1 MDDNTT
7 YKVGLGL
14 ILLIGIIAVGLSM
27 NHSKQNITKAE
38 ISYLELLHK
47 QDSLQSVINDLQSE
61 LETQEKGFSHKEERY
76 EDILFEYEYG
86 VERLKETHPSAYKE
100 FHRIIAFKERYSIED
115 RNDNKKRL
123 SYKQF

>member
-7 YKVGLGL
+7 YKVGIGL
-14 ILLIGIIAVGLSM
+14 LLLIGIIAIGLSM
-27 NHSKQNITKAE
+27 NHTKENITKAE
-38 ISYLELLHK
+38 VSYLELLHK

-61 LETQEKGFSHKEERY
+61 LEMQEKGFSNKEERY

-115 RNDNKKRL
+115 RNENKKRL
-123 SYKQF
+123 SYNK

>member
-7 YKVGLGL
+7 YKVGIGL
-14 ILLIGIIAVGLSM
+14 LLLIGIIAVGLSM
-27 NHSKQNITKAE
+27 NHTKENITKAE
-38 ISYLELLHK
+38 VSYLELLHK

-61 LETQEKGFSHKEERY
+61 LEMQEKGFSNKEERY

-115 RNDNKKRL
+115 RNENKKRL
-123 SYKQF
+123 SYNK

>member
-7 YKVGLGL
+7 YKVGIGL
-14 ILLIGIIAVGLSM
+14 LLLIGIIAIGLSM
-27 NHSKQNITKAE
+27 NHTKENITKAE
-38 ISYLELLHK
+38 VSYLELLHK

-61 LETQEKGFSHKEERY
+61 LEMQEKGFSDKEERY
-76 EDILFEYEYG
+76 ENILFEYEYG

>member
-7 YKVGLGL
+7 LKIGLFT
-14 ILLIGIIAVGLSM
+14 ILVIGFIAVGLSI
-27 NHSKQNITKAE
+27 NHGKENISKAE
-38 ISYLELLHK
+38 VSYLKLLQK
-47 QDSLQSVINDLQSE
+47 QDSLQNVINNLHSE
-61 LETQEKGFSHKEERY
+61 LEMQEKGFSDKEQRY